1 MPDPSL
7 YWFVNYRK
15 IKKMPTITVVTV
27 CFNAEEYIEQ
37 TIKSVLEQKNVAIEY
52 IIIDGGSSDTTL
64 DIIKRYEP
72 SIDRY
77 ISESDKGIAD
87 AMNKG
92 VALATGDY
100 VLFLHADDY
109 LYSDDALKMA
119 VPYLKGQKDIYI
131 FDTIFSMKKGNLR
144 RHSGSFGRRTLFKGI
159 CHQGVLCRRD
169 LLLRLGGF
177 DESFKICMDYN
188 FFMKAYLNSA
198 TAKYIGE
205 VLSVM
210 RDTGISSRQDW
221 QSLKQRFL
229 EEKRVHIENDSSWA
243 MRIVYSIYWPI
254 YLGYRKLLYVLKQP
268 LNKALE

>member
-1 MPDPSL
+1 
-7 YWFVNYRK
+7 
-15 IKKMPTITVVTV
+15 MPTITVITV
-27 CFNAEEYIEQ
+27 CFNAEKYIEQ
-37 TIKSVLEQKNVAIEY
+37 TIKSVLEQKNIALEY
-52 IIIDGGSSDTTL
+52 IIVDGGSSDTTL
-64 DIIKRYEP
+64 DIIKRNEP

-144 RHSGSFGRRTLFKGI
+144 KHSGSFGRRILFKGI

-198 TAKYIGE
+198 TAKYIDE

-221 QSLKQRFL
+221 QSLKQRFM
-229 EEKRVHIENDSSWA
+229 EEKRVHIENGPTKLMQAVYKLYWA
-243 MRIVYSIYWPI
+243 M
-254 YLGYRKLLYVLKQP
+254 YLPYRKAGNIKNRLLNVI
-268 LNKALE
+268 